1 MSIFGISLFGNE
13 HVLKQGR
20 HLKTGT
26 NKVVELSRR
35 VFDPHTLQSVVSS
48 TYFCLF
54 SFVLFYL
61 FRFYVIYIIN

>member
-48 TYFCLF
+48 THFCLF
-54 SFVLFYL
+54 SFVLLISVLRYL
-61 FRFYVIYIIN
+61 HY